1 MPKISQLPGLTT
13 ATSSTTFIVVDNK
26 ISKVVNYYDLLDQVE
41 LDLNDRGFLGDTGPT
56 GPSGPSGAAGG
67 PTGPTGPSGPS
78 GVNGSR
84 GPQGVTGPRG
94 FVGPTGPSGGPTG
107 PQGPQGVTGPQ
118 GPSGPGI
125 PSGGTTGQVLTK
137 ASNASFDTYWTT
149 ATGTGTV
156 LSTSSGLSS
165 RLTFA
170 ASAASLASGSTA
182 TIEIAGYKTY
192 VLSKVAT
199 NYPAWVRVY
208 TDSVS
213 RTSDLYRDINYDPLP
228 GTGVIVETIST
239 SGSLSQVI
247 TPGVIGFNDDF
258 TPVETVYLS
267 VTNNDAVTRTV
278 TVTLTL
284 LQLEL

>member
-13 ATSSTTFIVVDNK
+13 ATSSTSFIVVDNL
-26 ISKVVNYYDLLDQVE
+26 ISKVINYYDLLDRVE
-41 LDLNDRGFLGDTGPT
+41 FDLNDRGLIGDPGPSGPT
-56 GPSGPSGAAGG
+56 GPSGG

-78 GVNGSR
+78 GPSGINGSR
-84 GPQGVTGPRG
+84 GATGPRG
-94 FVGPTGPSGGPTG
+94 FIGPTGPSGGPTG
-107 PQGPQGVTGPQ
+107 PQGITGPTGPS

-125 PSGGTTGQVLTK
+125 PSGGLTGQVLTK
-137 ASNASFDTYWTT
+137 ASNTSFDTYWTT

-165 RLTFA
+165 RLTFS
-170 ASAASLASGSTA
+170 ASATGLASGSTA
-182 TIEIAGYKTY
+182 TLEIAGYKTY

-199 NYPAWVRVY
+199 NYPAWVRIY

-213 RTSDLYRDINYDPLP
+213 RSTDLYRDINYDPLP
-228 GTGVIVETIST
+228 GTGVIVETINT

-258 TPVETVYLS
+258 IPVDTVYLS

>member
-1 MPKISQLPGLTT
+1 
-13 ATSSTTFIVVDNK
+13 
-26 ISKVVNYYDLLDQVE
+26 
-41 LDLNDRGFLGDTGPT
+41 
-56 GPSGPSGAAGG
+56 
-67 PTGPTGPSGPS
+67 
-78 GVNGSR
+78 
-84 GPQGVTGPRG
+84 
-94 FVGPTGPSGGPTG
+94 
-107 PQGPQGVTGPQ
+107 
-118 GPSGPGI
+118 
-125 PSGGTTGQVLTK
+125 VLTK

-228 GTGVIVETIST
+228 GTGVIVETINT

-258 TPVETVYLS
+258 IPVDTVYLS
-267 VTNNDAVTRTV
+267 VTNNDVVTRTV